1 MALEGTLPG
10 ESSAEIPVRVRPGDS
25 LRDLPDL
32 PPPQLRYRRPAGLGR
47 SARELWKNR
56 ELLRSLVER
65 DLRARYKQAT
75 LGFLW
80 ALVPPVSLL
89 LVFVVL
95 ADHLT
100 NINTKGVP
108 YALFAFLGL
117 LGWTFF
123 SSGVNGSA
131 MSLVSNT
138 ALLNKVA
145 CPRELFPLGTI
156 SVAAVDT
163 CIAALVLPILFVVN
177 DTVPQPA
184 SIYVPLLVLIELA
197 FTVGVGLMLSVLVVY
212 QRDLRHALGLA
223 LQLGL
228 LLTPVAYGF
237 DEIPSGFRWIY
248 SLVNPLGPVI
258 DGYRRTI
265 LQNEPPQWLYTGL
278 GALSATAFLVLG
290 FWLLRRLEGGI
301 PDVS

>member
-1 MALEGTLPG
+1 MALERTLPG
-10 ESSAEIPVRVRPGDS
+10 DASAEVPVRLQPGDA
-25 LRDLPDL
+25 LHELPDG
-32 PPPQLRYRRPAGLGR
+32 PPPELRYRRPTGLVR

-80 ALVPPVSLL
+80 ALVPPLSLL
-89 LVFVVL
+89 VVFVVL
-95 ADHLT
+95 ANHLT
-100 NINTKGVP
+100 DINTGGTP

-123 SSGVNGSA
+123 SSGVSNA
-131 MSLVSNT
+131 ATSLVSNT

-156 SVAAVDT
+156 ATAAVDT
-163 CIAALVLPILFVVN
+163 CVASLVLPFLFVAN
-177 DTVPQPA
+177 QTVPQPA
-184 SIYVPLLVLIELA
+184 SIYVPLLIVIEVA
-197 FTVGVGLMLSVLVVY
+197 FTIGAGLMLSVLIVY
-212 QRDLRHALGLA
+212 VRDLRHALTLVM
-223 LQLGL
+223 QLGL

-237 DEIPSGFRWIY
+237 DEIPAQFRWIY

-265 LQNEPPQWLYTGL
+265 LLNEAPQWLYTGL
-278 GALSATAFLVLG
+278 AALSATGFLIFG

-301 PDVS
+301 VDVS